1 MLSTSRKGTLLETQ
15 NASGECQVGET
26 GFILG
31 FAGLLPQV
39 AAVASLALGVD
50 RAIGHGFA
58 FAYAGLIFSFVG
70 GTWWGLAVR
79 RPSRQGAL
87 LMVAVIPSLLVA
99 GLMLAM
105 VSAVLALRLSLVI
118 LGGALMLMLPVDRHL
133 VDQDIAPPGWMTL
146 RTPLSLGLGVLT
158 LIAGVIA

>member
-1 MLSTSRKGTLLETQ
+1 MLSTNRNTTLAETQ
-15 NASGECQVGET
+15 DRAGECRVGES

-39 AAVASLALGVD
+39 AAVAALALGVD
-50 RAIGHGFA
+50 RVIGHGFA

-70 GTWWGLAVR
+70 GTWWGLTVR
-79 RPSRQGAL
+79 RPGRQGAL
-87 LMVAVIPSLLVA
+87 LTVAVLPSLLVA
-99 GLMLAM
+99 ALMLAM
-105 VSAVLALRLSLVI
+105 VSAVLPLRLALVI

-133 VDQDIAPPGWMTL
+133 VAEGDAPAGWMVL

-158 LIAGVIA
+158 LLAGVIA

>member
-1 MLSTSRKGTLLETQ
+1 MLSRTQNATLLETQ
-15 NASGECQVGET
+15 GSSAPCRVGEI

-31 FAGLLPQV
+31 FAGLLPQI

-50 RAIGHGFA
+50 RTIGHGFA

-79 RPSRQGAL
+79 RPGPQGAL
-87 LMVAVIPSLLVA
+87 LTVAVIPSLLVA
-99 GLMLAM
+99 ALLLAM
-105 VSAVLALRLSLVI
+105 VAAVMPLRLSLVV
-118 LGGALMLMLPVDRHL
+118 LGGGLMLMLPVDRHL
-133 VDQDIAPPGWMTL
+133 VAEGDAPAGWMTL

-158 LIAGVIA
+158 LVAGVIA